1 MWQQVRSGSIT
12 DLGGLK
18 NLEDMF
24 EEGQRGR
31 LDSNLRLPVSQSVAG
46 ELQNRLKQTG
56 VEDARVIAAG
66 QQMKIEFRKGFPALA
81 VIAATILALVVL
93 AVLILGWQIFREVV
107 PESLQ
112 PLIGTFG
119 LLVALAVLAALAWNS
134 SKIR

>member
-1 MWQQVRSGSIT
+1 MWQEVKSGSIT

-31 LDSNLRLPVSQSVAG
+31 LDLNLRLPVPQSVAG
-46 ELQNRLKQTG
+46 ELQNRLTQTG
-56 VEDARVIAAG
+56 VEEARVITAG
-66 QQMKIEFRKGFPALA
+66 QQMKVEFRKGFPALA
-81 VIAATILALVVL
+81 VIAVTILALVVL
-93 AVLILGWQIFREVV
+93 AVLILGWTIFREVV

-134 SKIR
+134 SKVR

>member
-1 MWQQVRSGSIT
+1 MWQEVKSGGVT
-12 DLGGLK
+12 DLGGLR
-18 NLEDMF
+18 NLEGLF

-31 LDSNLRLPVSQSVAG
+31 LDLSLRYPVSQSVAG

-93 AVLILGWQIFREVV
+93 AVLILGWKIFREVV

-119 LLVALAVLAALAWNS
+119 LLVALAVLAAWAWNS
-134 SKIR
+134 SKVR